1 MTRSLLLFRLA
12 SGIRMILYSVESC
25 APACRLLPMSNRF
38 SKILRFQVRDRIVH
52 SKLLSRGDCSVF
64 VHVALVMPFFVVM
77 IVVRR
82 VGHFAEIY
90 HREQRKY

>member
-38 SKILRFQVRDRIVH
+38 SKILWFQVRDRVAH
-52 SKLLSRGDCSVF
+52 SKLYA
-64 VHVALVMPFFVVM
+64 VATAASSCMSPW
-77 IVVRR
+77 
-82 VGHFAEIY
+82 
-90 HREQRKY
+90 